1 MGCNRI
7 KSLSAPKI
15 VKESMHATNIL
26 YGMPASLYTAK
37 VRAYLRKQGI
47 PFDERTAGHPAF
59 REEVLP
65 HVGRWIIP
73 VVQTSQGRLLQDGA
87 DIIDHFELQGQ
98 SRFPVMPK
106 TPKHRAVSHVFE
118 LFGGEGLLR
127 PAMHFRWN
135 FDESNIAF
143 LRDEFGASLAPPGSD
158 QATRDATFDMASKA
172 MRKACTSFGVTP
184 DSAALVEASF
194 LEFLELFS
202 AHLAHAPYL
211 LGGAPTLGDYAL
223 FAPLFAHLGRDPYP
237 ANLIKQRAPRVGRWI
252 ERMNS
257 AEQGAGEYANSSTDL
272 FNDDSVPP
280 SLQALLQFIAQDYL
294 PEIEAHIAFTQAW
307 LDAHSDLHTGTN
319 GLPKPGARA
328 IGMAAFAWR
337 GQQISS
343 AVLPYRQYLLQRL
356 QDFFDAC
363 KVTDQEVI
371 RQCLQQSNLQNL
383 LHLRPT
389 RRIQRDNFL
398 EVWSAPRN

>member
-1 MGCNRI
+1 
-7 KSLSAPKI
+7 
-15 VKESMHATNIL
+15 
-26 YGMPASLYTAK
+26 

-47 PFDERTAGHPAF
+47 PFEERTAGHPAF
-59 REEVLP
+59 RAEVLP
-65 HVGRWIIP
+65 QVGRWIIP
-73 VVQTSQGRLLQDGA
+73 VLQTSQGLLLQDGA
-87 DIIDHFELQGQ
+87 DIIDYFEQQGKT
-98 SRFPVMPK
+98 RFPAFPL
-106 TPKHRAVSHVFE
+106 TPKHRALSHIFE

-135 FDESNIAF
+135 FDDANLAF

-172 MRKACTSFGVTP
+172 MRKASTSFGVTP
-184 DSAALVEASF
+184 DSVALVEANF
-194 LEFLELFS
+194 FEFLDLFS
-202 AHLAHAPYL
+202 THLAHAPYL

-237 ANLIKQRAPRVGRWI
+237 ASLIKQRAPRLGRWI

-272 FNDDSVPP
+272 FSDDSVPP

-294 PEIEAHIAFTQAW
+294 PEIEAHNAFTQAW
-307 LDAHSDLHTGTN
+307 LDAHSDLQTGTN

-328 IGMAAFAWR
+328 IGMATFMWR

-363 KVTDQEVI
+363 KVTDQEEI
-371 RQCLQQSNLQNL
+371 TQCLQQSNLQNL

-398 EVWSAPRN
+398 EVWSAANS